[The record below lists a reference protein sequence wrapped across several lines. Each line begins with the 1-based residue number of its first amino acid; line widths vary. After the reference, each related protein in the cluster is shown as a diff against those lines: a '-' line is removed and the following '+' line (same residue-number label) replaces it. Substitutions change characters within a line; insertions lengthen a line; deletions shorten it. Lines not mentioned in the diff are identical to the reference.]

1 MRLVDRMASTR
12 KERKE
17 KRRKAALEAWIAR
30 GFKLAQAERVLK
42 TAIEKKSRRR
52 AAALKAWDTRRENE
66 RQWLLGLLP
75 PGTMKKQKQK
85 QKPHRIYNTTTR
97 RIVLED

>member
-1 MRLVDRMASTR
+1 MRLVDRMAR
-12 KERKE
+12 NRIER
-17 KRRKAALEAWIAR
+17 
-30 GFKLAQAERVLK
+30 QLK
-42 TAIEKKSRRR
+42 RR

-75 PGTMKKQKQK
+75 PGAMKQK
-85 QKPHRIYNTTTR
+85 KPHRAVKVHTTTR